1 MNSAWESL
9 VEAVKEQG
17 SKLGQAEAQNDYNR
31 MTADIKTK
39 MGDIKSLMNSTDTG
53 DDMRGCKKLV
63 SQNTAAEAEIS
74 AVELKVAGL
83 GNVAADLAD
92 GHFDGSAILKIP

>member
-31 MTADIKTK
+31 ITADIKAK
-39 MGDIKSLMNSTDTG
+39 MGDMKSSMNSTDTG
-53 DDMRGCKKLV
+53 DEGLL
-63 SQNTAAEAEIS
+63 EAGFPAHYS
-74 AVELKVAGL
+74 
-83 GNVAADLAD
+83 
-92 GHFDGSAILKIP
+92 

>member
-39 MGDIKSLMNSTDTG
+39 MGDMKSSMNSTDT
-53 DDMRGCKKLV
+53 
-63 SQNTAAEAEIS
+63 
-74 AVELKVAGL
+74 
-83 GNVAADLAD
+83 
-92 GHFDGSAILKIP
+92 